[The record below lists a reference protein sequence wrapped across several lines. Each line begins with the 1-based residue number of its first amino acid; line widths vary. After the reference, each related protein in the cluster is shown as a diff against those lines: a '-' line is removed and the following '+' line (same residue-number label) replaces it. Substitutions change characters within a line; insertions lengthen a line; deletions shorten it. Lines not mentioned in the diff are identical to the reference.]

1 MEVSGYKSCVFTSF
15 SQTYDFY
22 RLVIK
27 LTDMGG
33 AASGL
38 TGTGTVEIKI
48 LDINDNMPTL
58 EKSEVMN
65 MAFTCS

>member
-1 MEVSGYKSCVFTSF
+1 
-15 SQTYDFY
+15 
-22 RLVIK
+22 
-27 LTDMGG
+27 MGG

-65 MAFTCS
+65 MTFTCS